1 MSKMFNKDNA
11 RLAAELAVAIL
22 NVLLGR
28 SKRGR

>member
-1 MSKMFNKDNA
+1 MSKKDKA

-28 SKRGR
+28 SKGGR